1 MRAGNVAKI
10 AAVNGTDRF
19 FFRASTT

>member
-10 AAVNGTDRF
+10 AAVNGIDRF

>member
-10 AAVNGTDRF
+10 AAVNGIDRF
-19 FFRASTT
+19 FFRAWTT

>member
-10 AAVNGTDRF
+10 AAANGIDRF